1 MMAETKLAEVRIA
14 LDDDGVYY
22 LVGFIGRKKFTSIR
36 TWQHYE
42 HAEAAMLVGGAD
54 LYPWPRD
61 NFEPRRVPGRVPGQ
75 LSGTVCDYCDRCLLV
90 GEPVYLQEIDDSDIA
105 PRLINRWVCEKCLA
119 PAVMESHLRI
129 IDGWK
134 REGGRLAEL
143 AAEQE

>member
-1 MMAETKLAEVRIA
+1 MEKAIADVRIA
-14 LDDDGVYY
+14 WDDDEVYY
-22 LVGFIGRKKFTSIR
+22 LVGFIGSKKFTSIR

-61 NFEPRRVPGRVPGQ
+61 PFEGYRIPGMATGA
-75 LSGTVCDYCDRCLLV
+75 LSATVCDYCDRCLTA
-90 GEPVYLQEIDDSDIA
+90 GETAYLQTIDDYEVA
-105 PRLINRWVCEKCLA
+105 QHTVERWVCEKCLT

-129 IDGWK
+129 IDGWR